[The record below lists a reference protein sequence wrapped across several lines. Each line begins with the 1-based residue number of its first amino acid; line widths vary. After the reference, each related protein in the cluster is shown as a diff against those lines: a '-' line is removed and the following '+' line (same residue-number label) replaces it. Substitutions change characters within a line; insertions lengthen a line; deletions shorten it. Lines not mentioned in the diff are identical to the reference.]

1 MGCFIDS
8 DDGSFTAT
16 SSSHPM
22 DGRVVGVKEPLNE
35 VGEPKSVGEVRVND
49 AAMANNR
56 YAVT

>member
-1 MGCFIDS
+1 MGCFIDG

-22 DGRVVGVKEPLNE
+22 DGRVVGVKETLNE
-35 VGEPKSVGEVRVND
+35 IGEPKSMSEVGVND
-49 AAMANNR
+49 AAMANNG